1 MCARTVFYAFP
12 VARMLH
18 DATAECRHCHTT
30 INHKYKYTRVCKN
43 RAQIYEIPRLLT
55 TMARRSSS
63 VRITWHGSGPSAS
76 RRGNVNKAHTSCL
89 RRTVFRGLMHKP
101 LDRRLRTHTQMR
113 TRQHNI
119 KPGTGRSP
127 AVSRIAS
134 LSRVLIGQILRIH
147 SDRRRRRRDRP
158 LINRSV
164 RVISAC
170 DFHTHTDRRERY
182 PKNQIRT
189 VPENARKQLICT
201 TGVPRAHGARHDRAR
216 THRRDSDFGFR

>member
-1 MCARTVFYAFP
+1 MVFCSSTHEDNPPFALFTVVFHGGRPCDADSYARGRALNLCTSVCQRCARTVFYAFP

-30 INHKYKYTRVCKN
+30 INHKYKYTRVCEN

-101 LDRRLRTHTQMR
+101 LDRRLCTHT
-113 TRQHNI
+113 H
-119 KPGTGRSP
+119 K
-127 AVSRIAS
+127 
-134 LSRVLIGQILRIH
+134 
-147 SDRRRRRRDRP
+147 
-158 LINRSV
+158 
-164 RVISAC
+164 C
-170 DFHTHTDRRERY
+170 
-182 PKNQIRT
+182 
-189 VPENARKQLICT
+189 
-201 TGVPRAHGARHDRAR
+201 AHDN
-216 THRRDSDFGFR
+216 TI